1 MIMRL
6 VSFRM
11 DADSRV
17 RTGALVEEQVIDLG
31 AAAQASGDEGCEAG
45 CWDDLAALLACDEC
59 LAAAR
64 RVVEGGPQGIS
75 AGEVEVL
82 APIPRPPKVFC
93 LATNFMSHLQEG
105 ISRKLQ
111 DGKQARELDTPR
123 VFMKPSSNT
132 IIGSGVP
139 VRLSKI
145 SQWVDYEAEM
155 AVIIG
160 EPAKE
165 VSVEQAGAHVSAVTV
180 FNDISEREL
189 SIWERIE
196 ERDWDKFFDWLNG
209 KWQDGFAPMG
219 PCAVPI
225 SDIGDPD
232 DLDLTLRLNGEMKQE
247 ANTREMIFNVA
258 EIVSYLSHIC
268 TLETG
273 DVIACGTPAGVG
285 KNQGIKLQD
294 GDLLEVE
301 IPPIGVLSTPVG
313 TAGNGQ

>member
-1 MIMRL
+1 MILRL
-6 VSFRM
+6 VSFRREP
-11 DADSRV
+11 DSPST
-17 RTGALVEEQVIDLG
+17 TGALVDDQVIDLQ
-31 AAAQASGDEGCEAG
+31 AAARESGVSGCGTG
-45 CWDDLAALLACDEC
+45 CWHDLAALLACDDA

-64 RVVEGGPQGIS
+64 NLVESS
-75 AGEVEVL
+75 AGSLPSDQVELL

-93 LATNFMSHLQEG
+93 LATNFMSHMQEAISRRLQEG
-105 ISRKLQ
+105 AQ
-111 DGKQARELDTPR
+111 GRELDTPR

-132 IIGSGVP
+132 VIDP
-139 VRLSKI
+139 DAPLRLSKL

-160 EPAKE
+160 KPAKE
-165 VSVEQAGAHVSAVTV
+165 VPVEQARSHVSGVTI

-189 SIWERIE
+189 KIWERTE

-219 PCAVPI
+219 PCAVPL
-225 SDIGDPD
+225 SDVDDPD
-232 DLDLTLRLNGEMKQE
+232 SLDIRLRLNGELKQD

-258 EIVSYLSHIC
+258 EVVSYISHIC

-294 GDLLEVE
+294 GDIMEVE
-301 IPPIGVLSTPVG
+301 IPPIGMLRTSVVG
-313 TAGNGQ
+313 P